1 MKSVAIIGVGLIGG
15 SWALALKKH
24 FSGITI
30 LGVDK
35 NQAHLEEALRLGL
48 IDKVVDLD
56 AAAQSDLVFVSIPVG
71 SASEVIHSLLDKVGE
86 HTLIM
91 DAGSTKSALCQSISD
106 HPNRSHF
113 LAAHPIAGTEF
124 SGPAAA
130 KADLFDGKLMIL
142 CEIEKTAIRLQ
153 ENILSAFQK
162 IGMRLRY
169 MDPESHD
176 KHVAYVSHLSHVSSF
191 MLGKTVMDKEAD
203 DRNIFDLAG
212 SGFAST
218 VRLAKSSPE
227 MWGPIFLQNKEHLS
241 HTLEAYISNLQKFKT
256 LIDHEDLEALTAEMK
271 RINTIEKILNPLP
284 LTP

>member
-15 SWALALKKH
+15 SWALALKKY
-24 FSGITI
+24 FSDITI
-30 LGVDK
+30 LGVDN
-35 NQAHLEEALRLGL
+35 NQSHLEEALRLGL
-48 IDKVVDLD
+48 IDKAVDLD

-71 SASEVIHSLLDKVGE
+71 AASGVLVSLLDKVGE
-86 HTLIM
+86 NTLIM

-124 SGPAAA
+124 SGPSAA

-191 MLGKTVMDKEAD
+191 MLGKTVMDKEVD

-256 LIDHEDLEALTAEMK
+256 LIDNEDLEALTSEMK

>member
-48 IDKVVDLD
+48 IDKAVDLD

-71 SASEVIHSLLDKVGE
+71 SASEVIYSLLDKVGE

>member
-15 SWALALKKH
+15 SWALALKKY
-24 FSGITI
+24 FSDITI
-30 LGVDK
+30 LGVDN
-35 NQAHLEEALRLGL
+35 NQSHLEEALRLGL
-48 IDKVVDLD
+48 IDKAVDLD

-71 SASEVIHSLLDKVGE
+71 AASGVLVSLLDKVGE
-86 HTLIM
+86 NTLIM

-124 SGPAAA
+124 SGPSAA

-153 ENILSAFQK
+153 ENILTAFQK

-256 LIDHEDLEALTAEMK
+256 LIDNEDLESLTSEMK

>member
-24 FSGITI
+24 FSDITI
-30 LGVDK
+30 LGVDN
-35 NQAHLEEALRLGL
+35 NQSHLEEALRLGL
-48 IDKVVDLD
+48 IDKAVDLD
-56 AAAQSDLVFVSIPVG
+56 AAAQSDIVFVSIPVG
-71 SASEVIHSLLDKVGE
+71 AASEVILSLLDKVGE

-130 KADLFDGKLMIL
+130 KSDLFDGKLMIL

-153 ENILSAFQK
+153 ENILTAFQK

-176 KHVAYVSHLSHVSSF
+176 KHLAYVSHLSHVSSF
-191 MLGKTVMDKEAD
+191 MLGKTVMDKEVD

-241 HTLEAYISNLQKFKT
+241 HTLEAYISNLQKFKM
-256 LIDHEDLEALTAEMK
+256 LIDKEDLEALTSEMK

>member
-24 FSGITI
+24 FSDITI
-30 LGVDK
+30 LGADN
-35 NQAHLEEALRLGL
+35 NQSHLEEALRLGL
-48 IDKVVDLD
+48 IDKAVDLD

-71 SASEVIHSLLDKVGE
+71 AASEVILSLLDKVGE

-130 KADLFDGKLMIL
+130 KSDLFDGKLMIL

-153 ENILSAFQK
+153 ENILTAFQK

-176 KHVAYVSHLSHVSSF
+176 KHLAYVSHLSHVSSF

-256 LIDHEDLEALTAEMK
+256 LIDNEDLEALTSEMK

>member
-35 NQAHLEEALRLGL
+35 NQAHLDEALRLGL

-71 SASEVIHSLLDKVGE
+71 SASEVICSLLDKVGE

>member
-24 FSGITI
+24 FSDITI
-30 LGVDK
+30 LGADN
-35 NQAHLEEALRLGL
+35 NQSHLKEALRLGL
-48 IDKVVDLD
+48 IDKAVDLD

-71 SASEVIHSLLDKVGE
+71 AASEVILSLLDKVGE

-130 KADLFDGKLMIL
+130 KSDLFDGKLMIL

-153 ENILSAFQK
+153 ENILTAFQK

-176 KHVAYVSHLSHVSSF
+176 KHLAYVSHLSHVSSF

-256 LIDHEDLEALTAEMK
+256 LIDNEDLEALTSEMK

>member
-1 MKSVAIIGVGLIGG
+1 MKSVSIIGVGLIGG

-24 FSGITI
+24 FSDITI
-30 LGVDK
+30 LGVDN
-35 NQAHLEEALRLGL
+35 NQSHLEEALRSGL
-48 IDKVVDLD
+48 IDNAVDLD

-71 SASEVIHSLLDKVGE
+71 AASEVICSLLDKVGE
-86 HTLIM
+86 HTLVM
-91 DAGSTKSALCQSISD
+91 DAGSTKSALCKSINE

-124 SGPAAA
+124 SGPTAA
-130 KADLFDGKLMIL
+130 KPDLFDGKLMIL

-153 ENILSAFQK
+153 ENILTAFQK

-176 KHVAYVSHLSHVSSF
+176 KHVAFVSHLSHVSSF
-191 MLGKTVMDKEAD
+191 MLGKTVMDKEVD

-227 MWGPIFLQNKEHLS
+227 MWGPIFLQNREHLS

-256 LIDHEDLEALTAEMK
+256 LIDNEDLDALISEMK
-271 RINTIEKILNPLP
+271 RINAIEKILNPLP

>member
-1 MKSVAIIGVGLIGG
+1 MKSVSIIGVGLIGG

-24 FSGITI
+24 FSDITI
-30 LGVDK
+30 LGVDN
-35 NQAHLEEALRLGL
+35 NQSHLEEALRSGL
-48 IDKVVDLD
+48 IDKAVDLD

-71 SASEVIHSLLDKVGE
+71 AASEVICSLLDKVGE
-86 HTLIM
+86 HTLVM
-91 DAGSTKSALCQSISD
+91 DAGSTKSALCKSINE

-124 SGPAAA
+124 SGPTAA
-130 KADLFDGKLMIL
+130 KPDLFDGKLMIL

-153 ENILSAFQK
+153 ENILTAFQK

-176 KHVAYVSHLSHVSSF
+176 KHVAFISHLSHVSSF
-191 MLGKTVMDKEAD
+191 MLGKTVMDKEVD

-227 MWGPIFLQNKEHLS
+227 MWGPIFLQNREHLS
-241 HTLEAYISNLQKFKT
+241 HTLEAYIANLQKFKT
-256 LIDHEDLEALTAEMK
+256 LIDNEDLDALISEMK
-271 RINTIEKILNPLP
+271 RINAIEKILNPLP
-284 LTP
+284 LTH

>member
-24 FSGITI
+24 FSDITI
-30 LGVDK
+30 LGVDN
-35 NQAHLEEALRLGL
+35 NQSHLEEALRLGL
-48 IDKVVDLD
+48 IDKAVDLD

-71 SASEVIHSLLDKVGE
+71 AASGVLLSLLDKVGE

-124 SGPAAA
+124 SGPTAA

-153 ENILSAFQK
+153 ENILTAFQK

-256 LIDHEDLEALTAEMK
+256 LIDNEDLEALTSEMK

>member
-24 FSGITI
+24 FSDITI
-30 LGVDK
+30 LGVDN
-35 NQAHLEEALRLGL
+35 NQSHLEEALRLGL
-48 IDKVVDLD
+48 IDKAVDLD

-71 SASEVIHSLLDKVGE
+71 AASGVLVSLLDKVGE

-124 SGPAAA
+124 SGPSAA

-153 ENILSAFQK
+153 ENILTAFQK

-256 LIDHEDLEALTAEMK
+256 LIDNEDLEALTSEMK

>member
-24 FSGITI
+24 FSDITI
-30 LGVDK
+30 LGADN
-35 NQAHLEEALRLGL
+35 NQSHLEEALRLGL
-48 IDKVVDLD
+48 IDKAVDLD

-71 SASEVIHSLLDKVGE
+71 AASEVILSLLDKVGE

-130 KADLFDGKLMIL
+130 KSDLFDGKLMIL

-153 ENILSAFQK
+153 ENILTAFQK

-176 KHVAYVSHLSHVSSF
+176 KHLAYVSHLSHVSSF

-241 HTLEAYISNLQKFKT
+241 HTLEAYISNLQKFKM
-256 LIDHEDLEALTAEMK
+256 LIDKEDLEALTSEMK

>member
-35 NQAHLEEALRLGL
+35 NQAHLDEALRLGL

-71 SASEVIHSLLDKVGE
+71 SASEVICSLLDKVGE
-86 HTLIM
+86 YTLIM

>member
-24 FSGITI
+24 FSDITI
-30 LGVDK
+30 LGADN
-35 NQAHLEEALRLGL
+35 NQSHLEEALRLGL
-48 IDKVVDLD
+48 IDKAVDLD

-71 SASEVIHSLLDKVGE
+71 AASEVILSLLDKVGE

-130 KADLFDGKLMIL
+130 KSDLFDGKLMIL

-153 ENILSAFQK
+153 ENILTAFQK

-169 MDPESHD
+169 MDPEAHD
-176 KHVAYVSHLSHVSSF
+176 KHLAYVSHLSHVSSF
-191 MLGKTVMDKEAD
+191 MLGKTVMDKEVD

-241 HTLEAYISNLQKFKT
+241 HTLEAYISNLQKFKM
-256 LIDHEDLEALTAEMK
+256 LIDKEDLEALTSEMK

>member
-24 FSGITI
+24 FSDITI
-30 LGVDK
+30 LGADN
-35 NQAHLEEALRLGL
+35 NQSHLEESLRLGL
-48 IDKVVDLD
+48 IDKAVDLD

-71 SASEVIHSLLDKVGE
+71 AASEVILSLLDKVGE
-86 HTLIM
+86 HTLII

-130 KADLFDGKLMIL
+130 KSDLFDGKLMIL

-153 ENILSAFQK
+153 ENILTAFQK

-176 KHVAYVSHLSHVSSF
+176 KHLAYVSHLSHVSSF

-241 HTLEAYISNLQKFKT
+241 HTLEAYISNLQKFKM
-256 LIDHEDLEALTAEMK
+256 LIDKEDLEALTSEMK

>member
-48 IDKVVDLD
+48 IDKAVDLD

-71 SASEVIHSLLDKVGE
+71 SASEVICSLLDKVGE

-256 LIDHEDLEALTAEMK
+256 LIDNEDLEALTSEMK

>member
-71 SASEVIHSLLDKVGE
+71 SASEVICSLLDKVGE
-86 HTLIM
+86 YTLIM

>member
-24 FSGITI
+24 FSDITI
-30 LGVDK
+30 LGADN
-35 NQAHLEEALRLGL
+35 NQSHLEEALRLGL
-48 IDKVVDLD
+48 IDKAVDLD
-56 AAAQSDLVFVSIPVG
+56 AAAQSDIVFVSIPVG
-71 SASEVIHSLLDKVGE
+71 AASEVILSLLDKVGE

-130 KADLFDGKLMIL
+130 KSDLFDGKLMIL

-153 ENILSAFQK
+153 ENILTAFQK

-176 KHVAYVSHLSHVSSF
+176 KHLAYVSHLSHVSSF

-241 HTLEAYISNLQKFKT
+241 HTLEAYISNLQKFKM
-256 LIDHEDLEALTAEMK
+256 LIDEEDLEALTSEMK

>member
-24 FSGITI
+24 FSDITI
-30 LGVDK
+30 LGADN
-35 NQAHLEEALRLGL
+35 NQSHLEEALRLGL
-48 IDKVVDLD
+48 IDKAVDLD

-71 SASEVIHSLLDKVGE
+71 AASEVILSLLDKVGE

-91 DAGSTKSALCQSISD
+91 DAGSTKSALCQSMSD

-130 KADLFDGKLMIL
+130 KSDLFDGKLMIL

-153 ENILSAFQK
+153 ENILTAFQK

-176 KHVAYVSHLSHVSSF
+176 KHLAYVSHLSHVSSF

-241 HTLEAYISNLQKFKT
+241 HTLEAYISNLQKFKM
-256 LIDHEDLEALTAEMK
+256 LIDKEDLAALTSEMK

>member
-24 FSGITI
+24 FSDITI
-30 LGVDK
+30 LGADN
-35 NQAHLEEALRLGL
+35 NQSHLEEAFRLGL
-48 IDKVVDLD
+48 IDKAVDLD

-71 SASEVIHSLLDKVGE
+71 AASEVILSLLDKVGE

-130 KADLFDGKLMIL
+130 KSDLFDGKLMIL

-153 ENILSAFQK
+153 ENILTAFQK

-176 KHVAYVSHLSHVSSF
+176 KHLAYVSHLSHVSSF

-227 MWGPIFLQNKEHLS
+227 MWAPIFLQNKEHLS
-241 HTLEAYISNLQKFKT
+241 HTLEAYISNLQKFKM
-256 LIDHEDLEALTAEMK
+256 LIDEEDLEALTSEMK

>member
-1 MKSVAIIGVGLIGG
+1 MKSVSIIGVGLIGG

-24 FSGITI
+24 FSDITI
-30 LGVDK
+30 LGVDN
-35 NQAHLEEALRLGL
+35 NQSHLEEALRSGL
-48 IDKVVDLD
+48 IDKAVDLD

-71 SASEVIHSLLDKVGE
+71 AASEVICSLLDKVGE
-86 HTLIM
+86 HTLVM
-91 DAGSTKSALCQSISD
+91 DAGSTKSALCKSINE

-124 SGPAAA
+124 SGPTAA
-130 KADLFDGKLMIL
+130 KPDLFDGKLMIL

-153 ENILSAFQK
+153 ENILTAFQK

-176 KHVAYVSHLSHVSSF
+176 KHVAFVSHLSHVSSF
-191 MLGKTVMDKEAD
+191 MLGKTVMDKEVD

-227 MWGPIFLQNKEHLS
+227 MWGPIFLQNREHLS
-241 HTLEAYISNLQKFKT
+241 HTLEAYIANLQKFKT
-256 LIDHEDLEALTAEMK
+256 LIDNEDLDALISEMK
-271 RINTIEKILNPLP
+271 RINAIEKILNPLP

>member
-24 FSGITI
+24 FSDITI
-30 LGVDK
+30 LGVDN
-35 NQAHLEEALRLGL
+35 NQSHLEEALRLGL
-48 IDKVVDLD
+48 IDKAVDLD
-56 AAAQSDLVFVSIPVG
+56 TAAQSDIVFVSIPVG
-71 SASEVIHSLLDKVGE
+71 VASEVICSLLDKVGE

-124 SGPAAA
+124 SGPTAA

-153 ENILSAFQK
+153 ENILTAFQK

-191 MLGKTVMDKEAD
+191 MLGKTVMDKEVD

-227 MWGPIFLQNKEHLS
+227 LWGPIFLQNKEHLS

-256 LIDHEDLEALTAEMK
+256 LIDNEDLEALTSEMK

>member
-1 MKSVAIIGVGLIGG
+1 MKSVSIIGVGLIGG

-24 FSGITI
+24 FSDITI
-30 LGVDK
+30 LGVDN
-35 NQAHLEEALRLGL
+35 NQSHLEEALRSGL
-48 IDKVVDLD
+48 IDKAVDLD

-71 SASEVIHSLLDKVGE
+71 AASEVIFSLLHKVGE
-86 HTLIM
+86 HTLVM
-91 DAGSTKSALCQSISD
+91 DAGSTKSALCKSINE

-124 SGPAAA
+124 SGPTAA
-130 KADLFDGKLMIL
+130 KPDLFDGKLMIL

-153 ENILSAFQK
+153 ENILTAFQK

-176 KHVAYVSHLSHVSSF
+176 KHVAFVSHLSHVSSF
-191 MLGKTVMDKEAD
+191 MLGKTVMDKEVD

-227 MWGPIFLQNKEHLS
+227 MWGPIFLQNREHLS

-256 LIDHEDLEALTAEMK
+256 LIDNEDLDALISEMK
-271 RINTIEKILNPLP
+271 RINAIEKILNPLP

>member
-24 FSGITI
+24 FSDITI
-30 LGVDK
+30 LGVDN
-35 NQAHLEEALRLGL
+35 NQSHLEEALRLGL
-48 IDKVVDLD
+48 IDKAVDLD
-56 AAAQSDLVFVSIPVG
+56 AAAQSDIVFVSIPVG
-71 SASEVIHSLLDKVGE
+71 AASEVILSLLDKVGE

-130 KADLFDGKLMIL
+130 KSDLFDGKLMIL

-153 ENILSAFQK
+153 ENILTAFQK

-176 KHVAYVSHLSHVSSF
+176 KHLAYVSHLSHVSSF

-241 HTLEAYISNLQKFKT
+241 HTLEAYISNLQKFKM
-256 LIDHEDLEALTAEMK
+256 LIDEEDLEALTSEMK

>member
-24 FSGITI
+24 FSDITI
-30 LGVDK
+30 LGADN
-35 NQAHLEEALRLGL
+35 NQSHLEEALRLGL
-48 IDKVVDLD
+48 IDKAVDLD

-71 SASEVIHSLLDKVGE
+71 AASEVILSLLDKVGE

-130 KADLFDGKLMIL
+130 KSDLFDGKLMIL

-153 ENILSAFQK
+153 ENILTAFQK

-176 KHVAYVSHLSHVSSF
+176 KHLAYVSHLSHVSSF
-191 MLGKTVMDKEAD
+191 MLGKTVMDKEVD

-241 HTLEAYISNLQKFKT
+241 HTLEAYISNLQKFKM
-256 LIDHEDLEALTAEMK
+256 LIDKEDLEALTSEMK
-271 RINTIEKILNPLP
+271 LINTIEKILNPLP

>member
-24 FSGITI
+24 FSYITI
-30 LGVDK
+30 LGVDN
-35 NQAHLEEALRLGL
+35 NQSHLEEALRLGL
-48 IDKVVDLD
+48 IDKAVDLD
-56 AAAQSDLVFVSIPVG
+56 AAAQSDIVFVSIPVG
-71 SASEVIHSLLDKVGE
+71 AASEVILSLLDKVGE

-130 KADLFDGKLMIL
+130 KSDLFDGKLMIL

-153 ENILSAFQK
+153 ENILTAFQK

-176 KHVAYVSHLSHVSSF
+176 KHLAYVSHLSHVSSF

-241 HTLEAYISNLQKFKT
+241 HTLEAYISNLQKFKM
-256 LIDHEDLEALTAEMK
+256 LIDEEDLEALTSEMK

>member
-24 FSGITI
+24 FSDITI
-30 LGVDK
+30 LGVDNNK
-35 NQAHLEEALRLGL
+35 SHLEEALRLGL
-48 IDKVVDLD
+48 IDKAVDLD

-71 SASEVIHSLLDKVGE
+71 AASEVILSLLDKVGE

-130 KADLFDGKLMIL
+130 KSDLFDGKLMIL

-153 ENILSAFQK
+153 ENILTAFQK

-176 KHVAYVSHLSHVSSF
+176 KHLAYVSHLSHVSSF

-256 LIDHEDLEALTAEMK
+256 LIDNEDLEALTSEMK

>member
-1 MKSVAIIGVGLIGG
+1 MKSVSIIGIGLIGG

-24 FSGITI
+24 FSDITI
-30 LGVDK
+30 LGVDN
-35 NQAHLEEALRLGL
+35 NQSHLEEALSSGL
-48 IDKVVDLD
+48 IDKAVDLD

-71 SASEVIHSLLDKVGE
+71 AASEVILSLLDKVSE
-86 HTLIM
+86 HTLVM
-91 DAGSTKSALCQSISD
+91 DAGSTKSALCKSINE

-124 SGPAAA
+124 SGPTAA
-130 KADLFDGKLMIL
+130 KPDLFDGKLMIL

-153 ENILSAFQK
+153 ENILTAFQK

-176 KHVAYVSHLSHVSSF
+176 KHVAFVSHLSHVSSF
-191 MLGKTVMDKEAD
+191 MLGKTVMDKEVD

-227 MWGPIFLQNKEHLS
+227 MWGPIFLQNREHLS
-241 HTLEAYISNLQKFKT
+241 HTLEAYIANLQKFKT
-256 LIDHEDLEALTAEMK
+256 LIDNEDLDALISEMK
-271 RINTIEKILNPLP
+271 RINAIEKILNPLP

>member
-1 MKSVAIIGVGLIGG
+1 MNTVAIIGVGLIGG
-15 SWALALKKH
+15 SWALAVKKH
-24 FSGITI
+24 FPDITI
-30 LGVDK
+30 LGVDN
-35 NQAHLEEALRLGL
+35 NQSHLEEAVRLGL
-48 IDKVVDLD
+48 IDKAVDLD

-71 SASEVIHSLLDKVGE
+71 AASEVILSLLDKVGE

-91 DAGSTKSALCQSISD
+91 DAGSTKSALCQSISN

-153 ENILSAFQK
+153 ENILSVFQK

-191 MLGKTVMDKEAD
+191 MLGKTVMDKEVD

-256 LIDHEDLEALTAEMK
+256 LIDNEDLEALTSEMK

>member
-24 FSGITI
+24 FSDITI
-30 LGVDK
+30 LGADN
-35 NQAHLEEALRLGL
+35 NQSHLEEALRLGL
-48 IDKVVDLD
+48 IDKAVDLD

-71 SASEVIHSLLDKVGE
+71 AASEVILYLLDKVGE

-130 KADLFDGKLMIL
+130 KSDLFDGKLMIL

-153 ENILSAFQK
+153 ENILTAFQK

-176 KHVAYVSHLSHVSSF
+176 KHLAYVSHLSHVSSF
-191 MLGKTVMDKEAD
+191 MLGKTVMDKEVD

-241 HTLEAYISNLQKFKT
+241 HTLEAYISNLQKFKM
-256 LIDHEDLEALTAEMK
+256 LIDKEDLEALTSEMK

>member
-1 MKSVAIIGVGLIGG
+1 MKSVSIIGVGLIGG

-24 FSGITI
+24 FSDITI
-30 LGVDK
+30 LGVDN
-35 NQAHLEEALRLGL
+35 NQSHLEEALRSGL
-48 IDKVVDLD
+48 IDKAVDLD

-71 SASEVIHSLLDKVGE
+71 AASEVICSLLDKVGE

-91 DAGSTKSALCQSISD
+91 DAGSTKSALCKSINE

-124 SGPAAA
+124 SGPTAA
-130 KADLFDGKLMIL
+130 KPDLFDGKLMIL

-153 ENILSAFQK
+153 ENILTAFQK

-176 KHVAYVSHLSHVSSF
+176 KHVAFVSHLSHVSSF
-191 MLGKTVMDKEAD
+191 MLGKTVMDKEVD

-227 MWGPIFLQNKEHLS
+227 MWGPIFLQNREHLS
-241 HTLEAYISNLQKFKT
+241 HTLEAYIANLQKFKT
-256 LIDHEDLEALTAEMK
+256 LIDNEDLDALISEMK
-271 RINTIEKILNPLP
+271 RINAIEKILNPLP

>member
-15 SWALALKKH
+15 SWALALKKY

-30 LGVDK
+30 LGVDN
-35 NQAHLEEALRLGL
+35 NQSHLEEALRLGL
-48 IDKVVDLD
+48 IDKAVDLD
-56 AAAQSDLVFVSIPVG
+56 TAAQSDLVFVSIPVG
-71 SASEVIHSLLDKVGE
+71 SASEVICSLLDKVSE

-124 SGPAAA
+124 SGPVAA
-130 KADLFDGKLMIL
+130 KADLFDDKLMIL

-153 ENILSAFQK
+153 ENILTAFQK

-256 LIDHEDLEALTAEMK
+256 LIDNEDLEALTSEMK

>member
-24 FSGITI
+24 FSDITI
-30 LGVDK
+30 LGADN
-35 NQAHLEEALRLGL
+35 NQSHLEEALRLGL
-48 IDKVVDLD
+48 IDKAVDLD

-71 SASEVIHSLLDKVGE
+71 AASEVILSLLDKVGE

-130 KADLFDGKLMIL
+130 KSDLFDGKLMIL

-153 ENILSAFQK
+153 ENILTAFQK

-176 KHVAYVSHLSHVSSF
+176 KHLAYVSHLSHVSSF

-227 MWGPIFLQNKEHLS
+227 MWAPIFLQNKEHLS
-241 HTLEAYISNLQKFKT
+241 HTLEAYISNLQKFKM
-256 LIDHEDLEALTAEMK
+256 LIDKEDLEALTSEMK

>member
-15 SWALALKKH
+15 SWALALKKY
-24 FSGITI
+24 FSDITI
-30 LGVDK
+30 LGVDN
-35 NQAHLEEALRLGL
+35 NQSHLEEALRLGL
-48 IDKVVDLD
+48 IDKAVDLD

-71 SASEVIHSLLDKVGE
+71 AASGVLVSLLDKVGE
-86 HTLIM
+86 NTLIM

-124 SGPAAA
+124 SGPSAA

-153 ENILSAFQK
+153 ENILTAFQK

-191 MLGKTVMDKEAD
+191 MLGKTVMDKEVD

-256 LIDHEDLEALTAEMK
+256 LIDNEDLEALTSEMK

>member
-24 FSGITI
+24 FSDITI
-30 LGVDK
+30 LGVDN
-35 NQAHLEEALRLGL
+35 NQSHLEEALSLGL
-48 IDKVVDLD
+48 IDKAVDLD

-71 SASEVIHSLLDKVGE
+71 AASEVILSLLDKVGE

-130 KADLFDGKLMIL
+130 KSDLFDGKLMIL

-153 ENILSAFQK
+153 ENILTAFQRM
-162 IGMRLRY
+162 GMRLRY

-241 HTLEAYISNLQKFKT
+241 HTLEAYISNLQRFKT
-256 LIDHEDLEALTAEMK
+256 LIDNEDLEALTSEMK

>member
-24 FSGITI
+24 FSDITI
-30 LGVDK
+30 LGADN
-35 NQAHLEEALRLGL
+35 NQSHLEEALRLGL
-48 IDKVVDLD
+48 IDKAVDLD

-71 SASEVIHSLLDKVGE
+71 AASEVILSLLDKVGE

-130 KADLFDGKLMIL
+130 KSDLFDGKLMIL

-153 ENILSAFQK
+153 ENILTAFQK

-176 KHVAYVSHLSHVSSF
+176 KHLAYVSHLSHVSSF

-241 HTLEAYISNLQKFKT
+241 HTLEAYISNLQKFKM
-256 LIDHEDLEALTAEMK
+256 LIDEEDLEALTSEMK

>member
-24 FSGITI
+24 FSDITI
-30 LGVDK
+30 LGADN
-35 NQAHLEEALRLGL
+35 NQSHLEEALRLGL
-48 IDKVVDLD
+48 IDKAVDLD

-71 SASEVIHSLLDKVGE
+71 AASEVILSLLDKVGE

-130 KADLFDGKLMIL
+130 KSDLFDGKLMIL

-153 ENILSAFQK
+153 ENILTAFQK

-176 KHVAYVSHLSHVSSF
+176 KHLAYVSHLSHVSSF

-241 HTLEAYISNLQKFKT
+241 HTLEAYISNLQKFKM
-256 LIDHEDLEALTAEMK
+256 LIDKEDLEALTSELK

>member
-1 MKSVAIIGVGLIGG
+1 MQSVAIIGVGLIGG

-35 NQAHLEEALRLGL
+35 NQAHLDEALRLGL

-71 SASEVIHSLLDKVGE
+71 SASEVICSLLDKVGE
-86 HTLIM
+86 YTLIM

-153 ENILSAFQK
+153 ENILTAFQK

-256 LIDHEDLEALTAEMK
+256 LIDNEDLEALTSEMK

>member
-1 MKSVAIIGVGLIGG
+1 MKSVSIIGVGLIGG

-24 FSGITI
+24 FSDITI
-30 LGVDK
+30 LGVDN
-35 NQAHLEEALRLGL
+35 NQSHLEEALRSGL
-48 IDKVVDLD
+48 IDKAVDLD

-71 SASEVIHSLLDKVGE
+71 AASEVIFSLLDKVGE
-86 HTLIM
+86 HTLVM
-91 DAGSTKSALCQSISD
+91 DAGSTKSALCKSINE

-124 SGPAAA
+124 SGPTAA
-130 KADLFDGKLMIL
+130 KPDLFDGKLMIL

-153 ENILSAFQK
+153 ENILTAFQK

-176 KHVAYVSHLSHVSSF
+176 KHVAFVSHLSHVSSF
-191 MLGKTVMDKEAD
+191 MLGKTVMDKEVD

-227 MWGPIFLQNKEHLS
+227 MWGSIFLQNREHLS

-256 LIDHEDLEALTAEMK
+256 LIDNEDLDALISEMK
-271 RINTIEKILNPLP
+271 RINAIEKILNPLP